1 MKTKTF
7 GIITGVIIIL
17 GLAYFGFGIQP
28 TFSGTLQITKLK
40 VAPRSTMDLVQ
51 AKATGKNKLNPA
63 DLVEYANTLI
73 QTEGFTYEFD
83 GWRMVENQNKKSSVT
98 SIKGSSKKLVTY
110 QATQKSGAP
119 IKLEMKFDPDP
130 TTSLCDEQ
138 FFPISCSNVTK
149 QEIHLL
155 HQGQTYTIKR
165 NQDFFFEEVALL
177 DPTLK
182 KVQRTW
188 VMPFQAVPVGISPD
202 QTKVYL
208 ECEVDN
214 LLLEL
219 SESGIAFRLKS
230 SVKLTPGQGL
240 ENPPTDA
247 ENEFLSFLK
256 FKHGKQVSILRFSG
270 PCT

>member
-7 GIITGVIIIL
+7 GIIIGVIVIW

-40 VAPRSTMDLVQ
+40 IAPRSTMDQVQ
-51 AKATGKNKLNPA
+51 AKTTGENKLKPA
-63 DLVEYANTLI
+63 DLVEYANNLI

-83 GWRMVENQNKKSSVT
+83 GWRMVEEQNKNSRVASIKDSSLKSVT
-98 SIKGSSKKLVTY
+98 YK
-110 QATQKSGAP
+110 ATQKNGTP
-119 IKLEMKFDPDP
+119 IKLEMEFDPDR
-130 TTSLCDEQ
+130 TASLCDEQ

-155 HQGQTYTIKR
+155 HQGQAYTINR

-182 KVQRTW
+182 KVLRTW
-188 VMPFQAVPVGISPD
+188 VMPFQAIPLGISAD
-202 QTKVYL
+202 QTKIYIPCDV
-208 ECEVDN
+208 ES
-214 LLLEL
+214 LLLEI
-219 SESGIAFRLKS
+219 SESGIAFRLQS
-230 SVKLTPGQGL
+230 TIKLTPGIEL
-240 ENPPTDA
+240 ENPPTDPDDA
-247 ENEFLSFLK
+247 YLSFLK